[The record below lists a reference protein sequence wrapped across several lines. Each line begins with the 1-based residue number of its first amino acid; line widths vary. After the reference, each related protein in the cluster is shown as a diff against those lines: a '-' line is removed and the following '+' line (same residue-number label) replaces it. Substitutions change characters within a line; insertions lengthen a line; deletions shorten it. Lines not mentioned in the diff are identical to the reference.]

1 MTEVFTASRE
11 QSFTLAPLWLATPDE
26 SKDNP
31 SVVLIDGQQ
40 VFFFDYSDDEL
51 ARLQYDQEIAF
62 AAAIVA
68 SPKKSTQRITT
79 TRHAYQTVCKI
90 LDEIAARS
98 GNGSLLSMGM
108 DARYIRLVLEICRAN
123 VSVVSAM
130 GSSKSVLVQGLL
142 LLLRAASEAGHR
154 VAGLEVA
161 PQLLQS
167 ARQILPSTSHDG
179 LMLGD
184 FPSVDLS
191 NHRGRYSLVYW
202 NDVFEHIPVDE
213 ITDYLTRIRSLLAP
227 GGKLLTI
234 TPNWHMRPS
243 DVTCKLMPPRSEA
256 SGFHLKEY
264 TLGEV
269 RQMLLDTGF
278 SRVQTPA
285 YISRRRIWMAPLSD
299 CTFAKTVA
307 EPLLEWL
314 PYKAA
319 VQCCRRFGF
328 NCSLATN

>member
-1 MTEVFTASRE
+1 MTEVFTASLE
-11 QSFTLAPLWLATPDE
+11 QSFTHMSLLLAVPDE
-26 SKDNP
+26 SKDHP
-31 SVVLIDGQQ
+31 SAVLIDGQR
-40 VFFFDYSDDEL
+40 VFFSDYSDDEL
-51 ARLQYDQEIAF
+51 AKLQYDQEVAF
-62 AAAIVA
+62 AEAIAAA
-68 SPKKSTQRITT
+68 PKNSTQRMTT

-98 GNGSLLSMGM
+98 GNDSLLSMGM
-108 DARYIRLVLEICRAN
+108 DARYIRLTLEILSSQRKLGIGDGIFE
-123 VSVVSAM
+123 VGF
-130 GSSKSVLVQGLL
+130 GSG

-167 ARQILPSTSHDG
+167 ALQILPTTSHDG

-191 NHRGRYSLVYW
+191 NHLGRYSLVYW

-213 ITDYLTRIRSLLAP
+213 ISDYLTRIRSLLAP

-269 RQMLLDTGF
+269 RQMLLDAGF
-278 SRVQTPA
+278 SRVQTPT
-285 YISRRRIWMAPLSD
+285 YISRKRIWLSPLGD
-299 CTFAKTVA
+299 CTFVKTVA

-328 NCSLATN
+328 NCSVATN